1 MGGGLLALEEVEC
14 QPEGLISRLRG
25 GVQGDCRGGT
35 ARRALLPDGVPD
47 LGLAPL
53 PALPTATTCP
63 AAAGCQDA
71 GQPVLDA
78 VPGLLIDQGR
88 HRDGDPLLR
97 RPGTSRGP
105 LAAAGRAAAG
115 LLRLWTRQRPTSRWA
130 SSSGSMPTIRTC
142 RRGYRAA

>member
-1 MGGGLLALEEVEC
+1 MGGGLLALEEFEC

-63 AAAGCQDA
+63 AAAECQEGISFFDRLQSPEKA
-71 GQPVLDA
+71 SIPA
-78 VPGLLIDQGR
+78 S
-88 HRDGDPLLR
+88 R
-97 RPGTSRGP
+97 RGFESTTLSST
-105 LAAAGRAAAG
+105 LA
-115 LLRLWTRQRPTSRWA
+115 
-130 SSSGSMPTIRTC
+130 IC
-142 RRGYRAA
+142 RRKPLQNKGLTLRARFR